1 MILHFDKDIEVTCR
15 AAAHTGLALTSK
27 ANTRAGFNASGD
39 VHRKRAVFFNAASAT
54 AAVARVLDDLSKAG
68 TGGASPFNREKAL
81 LRADFT
87 HA

>member
-1 MILHFDKDIEVTCR
+1 MLLYLNEDIQITGG
-15 AAAHTGLALTSK
+15 AAAHACLAFASK
-27 ANTRAGFNASGD
+27 SNTRAGFNASGD